1 MRCLSA
7 RIPIHD
13 PARLDQEACARFP
26 LHIYIPFWLSLSQPR
41 LRFPPQIPYYTE
53 FRGISLEQVITI
65 TFWKLIMRSRIENYR
80 RCTVSRYTVVCRR
93 FDERYVTFS
102 SEWVAELNDE
112 TIIFL
117 FVIRNFSRVKLHIYE
132 TVRTN
137 YRNFRWKFSTM
148 FGNVYSV
155 SYYTIKI

>member
-112 TIIFL
+112 TIDFYLLSEIFRESSCIFMKRCVQIIVTFDENFQRCL
-117 FVIRNFSRVKLHIYE
+117 ETFTVYRIIR
-132 TVRTN
+132 
-137 YRNFRWKFSTM
+137 
-148 FGNVYSV
+148 
-155 SYYTIKI
+155 